1 VQATFAAAAK
11 DDTVLWRATLS
22 GVCANLVGIGL
33 ARFAYTPL
41 IPALILAGWFSP
53 AQAAYLGAANLGGY
67 LAGALLAR
75 PLAARVAPA
84 TLLRAAMLLTAAS
97 FPASAYPLSFAWFFA
112 WRFAA
117 GFGGGALMVVAAPV
131 ILQHAP
137 VRQRGIVAGVMFAGV
152 GLGIAASGTLV
163 ALLLRYGLA
172 ATWNVLGIVALLL
185 TAVAW
190 NGWPQAAEREA
201 ATPVS
206 APPRMRPG
214 AALTALHIGYGL
226 GAVGLVPPMVFLV
239 DFIARANHLGL
250 EAGAHYWT
258 LFGIAAIAGPVLL
271 GSVADRIGFHP
282 TLRATFILDAG
293 ALVLLALTSHP
304 AALALSVIVLGASVP
319 GVVPLAVGRVHE
331 LVHVEMERRRAW
343 TICTVAFAVGQAV
356 AAYGFSYL
364 FAKTSGAY
372 VLLFGIGA
380 GAFALALLIDLAV
393 AIAAR
398 RASQPRCENARA
410 RWSQIPACNERT
422 KAERPGWRSR
432 FKRSAPRMARTS
444 SKAASISRLITT

>member
-1 VQATFAAAAK
+1 VQATFAAVAHEETAP
-11 DDTVLWRATLS
+11 WRATLS

-53 AQAAYLGAANLGGY
+53 TQAAYLGAANLAGY

-75 PLAARVAPA
+75 PLASRMAQA
-84 TLLRAAMLLTAAS
+84 TLLRGAMLLTAAS

-131 ILQHAP
+131 ILQHVP
-137 VRQRGIVAGVMFAGV
+137 MRKRGVVSGVMFAGV

-185 TAVAW
+185 TAAAW
-190 NGWPQAAEREA
+190 NGWPRTAEREA
-201 ATPVS
+201 ATAVS
-206 APPRMRPG
+206 DPTHMRPG

-226 GAVGLVPPMVFLV
+226 SAVGLVPAMVFLV
-239 DFIARANHLGL
+239 DFIARGRHMGV

-271 GSVADRIGFHP
+271 GSIADRVGFHP
-282 TLRATFILDAG
+282 TLRALFILDAG
-293 ALVLLALTSHP
+293 AMVLLALTSRP
-304 AALALSVIVLGASVP
+304 AALLLSVVILGASVP

-331 LVHVEMERRRAW
+331 LVHVEAQRRRAW
-343 TICTVAFAVGQAV
+343 TICTVAFAIGQAA

-364 FAKTSGAY
+364 FAKTGGTY
-372 VLLFGIGA
+372 VSLFLIGA
-380 GAFALALLIDLAV
+380 GAFALALLLDLAV
-393 AIAAR
+393 AFAAR
-398 RASQPRCENARA
+398 RQKHPS
-410 RWSQIPACNERT
+410 T
-422 KAERPGWRSR
+422 
-432 FKRSAPRMARTS
+432 
-444 SKAASISRLITT
+444 

>member
-1 VQATFAAAAK
+1 VQATFTAAAHEETA
-11 DDTVLWRATLS
+11 LWRATLS

-53 AQAAYLGAANLGGY
+53 TQAAYLGAANLAGY

-75 PLAARVAPA
+75 PLASRMAPA
-84 TLLRAAMLLTAAS
+84 TLLRGAMLLTAAS

-131 ILQHAP
+131 ILQHVP
-137 VRQRGIVAGVMFAGV
+137 VRQRGVVSGVMFAGV

-172 ATWNVLGIVALLL
+172 ETWNVLGVLAFLL
-185 TAVAW
+185 TAAAW
-190 NGWPQAAEREA
+190 NGWPRTSEREA
-201 ATPVS
+201 AAPVS
-206 APPRMRPG
+206 APPHTRPG
-214 AALTALHIGYGL
+214 AALTALHVGYGL
-226 GAVGLVPPMVFLV
+226 SAVGLVPAMVFLV
-239 DFIARANHLGL
+239 DFIARASHMGI

-271 GSVADRIGFHP
+271 GSTADRIGFHP
-282 TLRATFILDAG
+282 ALRALFVLDAG
-293 ALVLLALTSHP
+293 AMVLLALTSHP
-304 AALALSVIVLGASVP
+304 AALVVSVVILGASVP

-331 LVHVEMERRRAW
+331 LVHVEPQRRRAW
-343 TICTVAFAVGQAV
+343 TICTIAFAVGQAA

-364 FAKTSGAY
+364 FAKTGGAY
-372 VLLFGIGA
+372 VMLFAVGA
-380 GAFALALLIDLAV
+380 GAFALALLLDLAV
-393 AIAAR
+393 APAAGR
-398 RASQPRCENARA
+398 QKPLS
-410 RWSQIPACNERT
+410 T
-422 KAERPGWRSR
+422 
-432 FKRSAPRMARTS
+432 
-444 SKAASISRLITT
+444 